1 MWLFFFTLVTGRRRS
16 LSLKLSDTGV
26 YEPQMRARVASEFV
40 MVVQVDL
47 SGGLPAALS
56 LLVDAPVE
64 ASAQLILRVVPC
76 GL

>member
-1 MWLFFFTLVTGRRRS
+1 
-16 LSLKLSDTGV
+16 
-26 YEPQMRARVASEFV
+26 MRARVASEFV